1 MTLRAKILLAQT
13 PLAGALVLIAV
24 LSAVTGAVLGRNV
37 GSILQ
42 DNYRSVLAAER
53 MKEALERID
62 SAAMYLVAGERPRAM
77 AQAEQSF
84 PRFEAA
90 LTLQQHNITE
100 RGEPEATIALR
111 QSWTDYRAAFDRFVH
126 LSAGDHATLEARY
139 FETLNP
145 LFVATK
151 NAADRILDLN
161 QDAMVRKRDQA
172 RRSAERSNA
181 VMLATALLASLI
193 GLATSTVLTRRILSP
208 LSILGQ
214 TARRLGDGDMEVRAN
229 VSRQD
234 EIGKLARDF
243 NSMAD
248 RLAQYRHSSL
258 GELLQ
263 AQQQAQAAIDSLPD
277 PILIFDLEGR
287 LLSANRAAERV
298 LHVTVEESTGAPMV
312 RAEPQIRAVVE
323 KVRVKAL
330 ADQAGYAP
338 AGFDEAVRVT
348 PLGSDGNDVF
358 LLPRAAR
365 VTTEQGGLV
374 GVTVILQDVTRVLR
388 FDELKNNLVA
398 TVAHEFRTPLT
409 SLRMAVHLC
418 AEESV
423 GPLNDKQ
430 LDLMQAARQ
439 DTERL
444 QQIVDDLLDLSRI
457 QAGRMELH
465 RRKVSVESL
474 IREAVLPFTVAA
486 RDKNLTLKSEIL
498 PGLGEAD
505 VDTERLGLVLANLI
519 GNAVRYTPPG
529 GSIVVRGRR
538 AEAAAFIEVQDT
550 GPGIP
555 KQYQTAVFDKFFRMP
570 GSGSDGAGLGL
581 YIAKEITLAHGGR
594 LSLSSEPGHGSLFSV
609 ELPAP
614 APAST

>member
-13 PLAGALVLIAV
+13 PLAGALVLIAT
-24 LSAVTGAVLGRNV
+24 LSGITSAALGRNAA
-37 GSILQ
+37 SILQ

-62 SAAMYLVAGERPRAM
+62 SAAMFVVAGERRRAI
-77 AQAEQSF
+77 AQAEQNF
-84 PRFEAA
+84 PRFEDELAV
-90 LTLQQHNITE
+90 QQSNITE
-100 RGEPEATIALR
+100 RGEPEATVVLR
-111 QSWTDYRAAFDRFVH
+111 RSWNAYRAAFDRFV
-126 LSAGDHATLEARY
+126 GVPDHAALEGKY
-139 FETLNP
+139 FETMNP

-172 RRSAERSNA
+172 RRSAKRFNA

-193 GLATSTVLTRRILSP
+193 GLGTSTVLTRRILSP

-214 TARRLGDGDMEVRAN
+214 TARRLGEGDMEVRAK
-229 VSRQD
+229 VSRHD
-234 EIGKLARDF
+234 EIGTLARDF
-243 NSMAD
+243 NLMAD

-277 PILIFDLEGR
+277 PILIFDLEGQ
-287 LLSANRAAERV
+287 LLSANRAAERI
-298 LHVTVEESTGAPMV
+298 LRVTVEESTGAPLV

-323 KVRVKAL
+323 KVRVKAV
-330 ADQAGYAP
+330 ADEAGYAP
-338 AGFDEAVRVT
+338 AGFDEAVRVS
-348 PLGSDGNDVF
+348 PVGSDGNDVF

-465 RRKVSVESL
+465 RRQVSVESL
-474 IREAVLPFTVAA
+474 IREAVLPFASAA
-486 RDKNLTLKSEIL
+486 RDKNLTLKSEVFQAA
-498 PGLGEAD
+498 GEVE
-505 VDTERLGLVLANLI
+505 VDTERIALVLANLI
-519 GNAVRYTPPG
+519 GNAVRYTPSG
-529 GSIVVRGRR
+529 GTIVVRGRR
-538 AEAAAFIEVQDT
+538 ADSAALIEVQDS

-570 GSGSDGAGLGL
+570 GSGSGGAGLGL

-594 LSLSSEPGHGSLFSV
+594 LSLTSEPGAGSLFAL
-609 ELPAP
+609 ELPAQTP
-614 APAST
+614 A

>member
-13 PLAGALVLIAV
+13 PLAGALVLIAA
-24 LSAVTGAVLGRNV
+24 LSGVTSAALGRNV
-37 GSILQ
+37 ASILQ

-53 MKEALERID
+53 MKESLERID
-62 SAAMYLVAGERPRAM
+62 SAAMFVVAGERRRGM
-77 AQAEQSF
+77 TQAEQNF
-84 PRFEAA
+84 PRFEAELA
-90 LTLQQHNITE
+90 VQQNNITE
-100 RGEPEATIALR
+100 RGEPEATVLLR
-111 QSWTDYRAAFDRFVH
+111 QSWNAYRSAFDEFVRND
-126 LSAGDHATLEARY
+126 DHAALETSY
-139 FETLNP
+139 FQRMNP

-161 QDAMVRKRDQA
+161 QDAMVRKRDRA
-172 RRSAERSNA
+172 RRAAQDSNA
-181 VMLATALLASLI
+181 IMLFTALLAAAI
-193 GLATSTVLTRRILSP
+193 GLAASTVLTRRILSP

-214 TARRLGDGDMEVRAN
+214 TARRLGEGDMEVRAQ

-234 EIGKLARDF
+234 EIGTLARDF
-243 NSMAD
+243 NLMAD

-277 PILIFDLEGR
+277 PILIFDLEGS

-330 ADQAGYAP
+330 ADEAGYAP
-338 AGFDEAVRVT
+338 AGFDEAVRVS
-348 PLGSDGNDVF
+348 PPGSEGNDVF
-358 LLPRAAR
+358 LLPRATR

-465 RRKVSVESL
+465 RRRVSVESFV
-474 IREAVLPFTVAA
+474 REAIAPFASAA
-486 RDKNLTLKSEIL
+486 RDKNIALKSEIP
-498 PGLGEAD
+498 PGLGEFE
-505 VDTERLGLVLANLI
+505 VDTERMHLVLANLI
-519 GNAVRYTPPG
+519 GNAVRYTPSG
-529 GSIVVRGRR
+529 GSIVVGGRR
-538 AEAAAFIEVQDT
+538 DDAAVFLDVRDS

-555 KQYQTAVFDKFFRMP
+555 KQYQAAVFDKFFRMP
-570 GSGSDGAGLGL
+570 GSGSGGAGLGL
-581 YIAKEITLAHGGR
+581 YIAKEITVAHGGR
-594 LSLSSEPGHGSLFSV
+594 LSLVSEPGQGSLFSV
-609 ELPAP
+609 QLPASPP
-614 APAST
+614 A

>member
-13 PLAGALVLIAV
+13 PLAGALVLIAL
-24 LSAVTGAVLGRNV
+24 LSAFTSAALGRNAA
-37 GSILQ
+37 SILQ

-62 SAAMYLVAGERPRAM
+62 SAAMFIVAGERKRGL
-77 AQAEQSF
+77 AQAEQNIV
-84 PRFEAA
+84 RFELA
-90 LTLQQHNITE
+90 LETQQSNITE
-100 RGEPEATIALR
+100 RGEPEATAVLR
-111 QSWTDYRAAFDRFVH
+111 RDWTDYRAAYVRFT
-126 LSAGDHATLEARY
+126 AGTEQAALEADY
-139 FETLNP
+139 FRTLNP
-145 LFVATK
+145 LFVNTK
-151 NAADRILDLN
+151 DAADRILDLN

-172 RRSAERSNA
+172 RRASERSNA
-181 VMLATALLASLI
+181 VMIATALLASLF
-193 GLATSTVLTRRILSP
+193 GLVASTVLTRRILSP

-214 TARRLGDGDMEVRAN
+214 TARRLGEGDMEVRAK

-234 EIGKLARDF
+234 EIGTLARDF
-243 NSMAD
+243 NLMAD

-277 PILIFDLEGR
+277 PVLIFDLEGR
-287 LLSANRAAERV
+287 LLSGNRAAERI
-298 LHVTVEESTGAPMV
+298 LHVTVEEATGAPLA
-312 RAEPQIRAVVE
+312 RAEPQIRALVDR
-323 KVRVKAL
+323 VRQKAL
-330 ADQAGYAP
+330 ADEAGYVP
-338 AGFDEAVRVT
+338 AGFDEAVRVSMS
-348 PLGSDGNDVF
+348 GSDGNDLF
-358 LLPRAAR
+358 LLPRASR

-374 GVTVILQDVTRVLR
+374 GVTIILQDVTRVLR

-457 QAGRMELH
+457 QSGRMELH
-465 RRKVSVESL
+465 RRRVSAESL
-474 IREAVLPFTVAA
+474 VREAVLPFGSAA
-486 RDKNLTLKSEIL
+486 RDKNVTLKTEL
-498 PGLGEAD
+498 FPGLGEID
-505 VDTERLGLVLANLI
+505 VDTERMQLVLANLI
-519 GNAVRYTPPG
+519 SNAIRYTPTG
-529 GSIVVRGRR
+529 GSVVVRGRR
-538 AEAAAFIEVQDT
+538 GDSNGATIFIDVQDT

-570 GSGSDGAGLGL
+570 GSGSGGAGLGL
-581 YIAKEITLAHGGR
+581 YIAKEIALAHGAR
-594 LSLSSEPGHGSLFSV
+594 LTLTSEAGQGSQFTV
-609 ELPAP
+609 ELPTAGE
-614 APAST
+614 

>member
-24 LSAVTGAVLGRNV
+24 LSGVTGAALGRNV
-37 GSILQ
+37 ASILQ

-53 MKEALERID
+53 MKESLERID
-62 SAAMYLVAGERPRAM
+62 SAAMFVVAGERGRGM
-77 AQAEQSF
+77 AQAQQNF
-84 PRFEAA
+84 PRFEAE
-90 LTLQQHNITE
+90 LLVQQGNITE
-100 RGEPEATIALR
+100 RGELEATAVLR
-111 QSWTDYRAAFDRFVH
+111 RSWNAYRAAFDRFIG
-126 LSAGDHATLEARY
+126 AEDHAALETSY
-139 FETLNP
+139 FETMNP
-145 LFVATK
+145 LFVSTK

-161 QDAMVRKRDQA
+161 QDAMVQKRDQA
-172 RRSAERSNA
+172 RRSAKRFNA
-181 VMLATALLASLI
+181 VMLATALVASLI
-193 GLATSTVLTRRILSP
+193 GLVASTVLTRRILSP
-208 LSILGQ
+208 LSVLGQ
-214 TARRLGDGDMEVRAN
+214 TARRLGEGDMEVRAK

-234 EIGKLARDF
+234 EIGTLAHDF
-243 NSMAD
+243 NLMAD

-277 PILIFDLEGR
+277 PILIFDLEGH
-287 LLSANRAAERV
+287 LLSANRAAERI
-298 LHVTVEESTGAPMV
+298 LHVTVEESTGAPMA

-330 ADQAGYAP
+330 ADETGYAP
-338 AGFDEAVRVT
+338 AGFDEAVRVS
-348 PLGSDGNDVF
+348 PSGSDGNDVF
-358 LLPRAAR
+358 LLPRATR

-465 RRKVSVESL
+465 RRQVSVESL
-474 IREAVLPFTVAA
+474 IREAILPFASSS
-486 RDKNLTLKSEIL
+486 RDKNLTLKSEIPL
-498 PGLGEAD
+498 HLGEVD
-505 VDTERLGLVLANLI
+505 VDTDRLQLVLANLI
-519 GNAVRYTPPG
+519 GNAVRYTPSG

-538 AEAAAFIEVQDT
+538 SDNAVYVEVQDS

-570 GSGSDGAGLGL
+570 GSGSGGAGLGL
-581 YIAKEITLAHGGR
+581 YIAKEIALAHGGR
-594 LSLSSEPGHGSLFSV
+594 LSLTSEPGKGSLFAL
-609 ELPAP
+609 ELPVP
-614 APAST
+614 AAG

>member
-13 PLAGALVLIAV
+13 PLAGALLLIAIMSA
-24 LSAVTGAVLGRNV
+24 LSNATLGRNAT
-37 GSILQ
+37 SILQ

-62 SAAMYLVAGERPRAM
+62 SAAMFIVAGERKRGNE
-77 AQAEQSF
+77 QAEQNLL
-84 PRFEAA
+84 RFEQA
-90 LTLQQHNITE
+90 LETQQSNITE
-100 RGEPEATIALR
+100 RGEPEATAVLR
-111 QSWTDYRAAFDRFVH
+111 RQWAAYRAAYARF
-126 LSAGDHATLEARY
+126 ATGTDHAALEADY
-139 FETLNP
+139 FKTMNP

-172 RRSAERSNA
+172 RHAAERSNA
-181 VMLATALLASLI
+181 AMIATALVASLI
-193 GLATSTVLTRRILSP
+193 GFMASLVLTNRILRP
-208 LSILGQ
+208 LSVLGQ
-214 TARRLGDGDMEVRAN
+214 TARRLGEGDMEVRAK

-234 EIGKLARDF
+234 EIGALARDF
-243 NSMAD
+243 NLMAD
-248 RLAQYRHSSL
+248 KLAQYRHSSL

-277 PILIFDLEGR
+277 PVLIFDLDGQ
-287 LLSANRAAERV
+287 LLSANRAAERI
-298 LHVTVEESTGAPMV
+298 LHVNVEEATGTPLA

-323 KVRVKAL
+323 RVRGKVL
-330 ADQAGYAP
+330 SDDAGYAP
-338 AGFDEAVRVT
+338 AGFDEAVRVSV
-348 PLGSDGNDVF
+348 PGGDGNDLF
-358 LLPRAAR
+358 LLPRASR

-374 GVTVILQDVTRVLR
+374 GVTIILQDVTRVLR

-457 QAGRMELH
+457 QSGRMELH
-465 RRKVSVESL
+465 RRHVSAESL
-474 IREAVLPFTVAA
+474 LREAVLPFTGVA
-486 RDKNLTLKSEIL
+486 RDKNVALRTEIF
-498 PGLGEAD
+498 PGLGEVD
-505 VDTERLGLVLANLI
+505 VDTERMQLVLANLI
-519 GNAVRYTPPG
+519 GNAVRYTPSG
-529 GSIVVRGRR
+529 GTVTVRGRR
-538 AEAAAFIEVQDT
+538 ADATTVIEVQDT

-555 KQYQTAVFDKFFRMP
+555 KQYQTAVFDKFFRLP
-570 GSGSDGAGLGL
+570 GNTSGGAGLGL
-581 YIAKEITLAHGGR
+581 YIAKEIAMAHGAR
-594 LSLSSEPGHGSLFSV
+594 LTLQSEAGQGSLFTIEIPS
-609 ELPAP
+609 
-614 APAST
+614 ASEAAS

>member
-13 PLAGALVLIAV
+13 PLAGALVLIAL
-24 LSAVTGAVLGRNV
+24 LSAFTSAALGRNAA
-37 GSILQ
+37 SILQ

-62 SAAMYLVAGERPRAM
+62 SAAMFIVAGERKRGL
-77 AQAEQSF
+77 AQAEQNIV
-84 PRFEAA
+84 RFELA
-90 LTLQQHNITE
+90 LETQQSNITE
-100 RGEPEATIALR
+100 RGEPEATAVLR
-111 QSWTDYRAAFDRFVH
+111 RDWTDYRAAYVRFT
-126 LSAGDHATLEARY
+126 AGTEQAALEADY
-139 FETLNP
+139 FRTLNP
-145 LFVATK
+145 LFVNTK
-151 NAADRILDLN
+151 DAADRILDLN

-172 RRSAERSNA
+172 RRASERSNA
-181 VMLATALLASLI
+181 VMIATALLASLF
-193 GLATSTVLTRRILSP
+193 GLVASTVLTRRILSP

-214 TARRLGDGDMEVRAN
+214 TARRLGEGDMEVRAK

-234 EIGKLARDF
+234 EIGTLARDF
-243 NSMAD
+243 NLMAD

-277 PILIFDLEGR
+277 PVLIFDLEGR
-287 LLSANRAAERV
+287 LLSGNRAAERI
-298 LHVTVEESTGAPMV
+298 LHVTVEEATGAPLAH
-312 RAEPQIRAVVE
+312 AEPQIRALVDR
-323 KVRVKAL
+323 VRRKAL
-330 ADQAGYAP
+330 ADEAGYVP
-338 AGFDEAVRVT
+338 AGFDEAVRVSMS
-348 PLGSDGNDVF
+348 GSDGNDLF
-358 LLPRAAR
+358 LLPRASR

-374 GVTVILQDVTRVLR
+374 GVTIILQDVTRVLR

-457 QAGRMELH
+457 QSGRMELH
-465 RRKVSVESL
+465 RRRVSAESL
-474 IREAVLPFTVAA
+474 VREAVLPFGSAA
-486 RDKNLTLKSEIL
+486 RDKNVTLKTEL
-498 PGLGEAD
+498 FPGLGEID
-505 VDTERLGLVLANLI
+505 VDTERMQLVLANLI
-519 GNAVRYTPPG
+519 SNAIRYTPTG
-529 GSIVVRGRR
+529 GSVVVRGRR
-538 AEAAAFIEVQDT
+538 GDSNGATIFIDVQDT

-570 GSGSDGAGLGL
+570 GSGSGGAGLGL
-581 YIAKEITLAHGGR
+581 YIAKEIALAHGAR
-594 LSLSSEPGHGSLFSV
+594 LTLTSEAGQGSQFTV
-609 ELPAP
+609 ELPTAGE
-614 APAST
+614 

>member
-1 MTLRAKILLAQT
+1 VTLRAKILLAQT
-13 PLAGALVLIAV
+13 PLAGALVLIAL
-24 LSAVTGAVLGRNV
+24 LSAFTSAALGRNAA
-37 GSILQ
+37 SILQ

-62 SAAMYLVAGERPRAM
+62 SAAMFIVAGERKRGL
-77 AQAEQSF
+77 AQAEQNIV
-84 PRFEAA
+84 RFELA
-90 LTLQQHNITE
+90 LETQQSNITE
-100 RGEPEATIALR
+100 RGEPEATAVLR
-111 QSWTDYRAAFDRFVH
+111 RDWTDYRAAYVRFT
-126 LSAGDHATLEARY
+126 AGTEQAALEADY
-139 FETLNP
+139 FRTLNP
-145 LFVATK
+145 LFVNTK
-151 NAADRILDLN
+151 DAADRILDLN

-172 RRSAERSNA
+172 RRASERSNA
-181 VMLATALLASLI
+181 VMIATALLASLF
-193 GLATSTVLTRRILSP
+193 GLVASTVLTRRILSP

-214 TARRLGDGDMEVRAN
+214 TARRLGEGDMEVRAK

-234 EIGKLARDF
+234 EIGTLARDF
-243 NSMAD
+243 NLMAD

-277 PILIFDLEGR
+277 PVLIFDLEGR
-287 LLSANRAAERV
+287 LLSGNRAAERI
-298 LHVTVEESTGAPMV
+298 LHVTVEEATGAPLA
-312 RAEPQIRAVVE
+312 RAEPQIRALVDR
-323 KVRVKAL
+323 VRRKAL
-330 ADQAGYAP
+330 ADEAGYVP
-338 AGFDEAVRVT
+338 AGFDEAVRVSMS
-348 PLGSDGNDVF
+348 GSDGNDLF
-358 LLPRAAR
+358 LLPRASR

-374 GVTVILQDVTRVLR
+374 GVTIILQDVTRVLR

-457 QAGRMELH
+457 QSGRMELH
-465 RRKVSVESL
+465 RRRVSAESL
-474 IREAVLPFTVAA
+474 VREAVLPFGSAA
-486 RDKNLTLKSEIL
+486 RDKNVTLKTEL
-498 PGLGEAD
+498 FPGLGEID
-505 VDTERLGLVLANLI
+505 VDTERMQLVLANLI
-519 GNAVRYTPPG
+519 SNAIRYTPTG
-529 GSIVVRGRR
+529 GSVVVRGRR
-538 AEAAAFIEVQDT
+538 GDSNGATIFIDVQDT

-570 GSGSDGAGLGL
+570 GSGSGGAGLGL
-581 YIAKEITLAHGGR
+581 YIAKEIALAHGAR
-594 LSLSSEPGHGSLFSV
+594 LTLTSEAGQGSQFTV
-609 ELPAP
+609 ELPTAGE
-614 APAST
+614 

>member
-13 PLAGALVLIAV
+13 PLAGALVLIAT
-24 LSAVTGAVLGRNV
+24 LSGLTSTALGRNV
-37 GSILQ
+37 ASILQ

-53 MKEALERID
+53 MKESLERID
-62 SAAMYLVAGERPRAM
+62 SAAMFVVAGERRRGLK
-77 AQAEQSF
+77 QAEQNF
-84 PRFEAA
+84 PRFEAELA
-90 LTLQQHNITE
+90 VQQSNITE
-100 RGEPEATIALR
+100 RGEPEATAVL
-111 QSWTDYRAAFDRFVH
+111 QLSWNAYHAAFDHFI
-126 LSAGDHATLEARY
+126 APTDHAALEAGY
-139 FETLNP
+139 FQTMNP

-172 RRSAERSNA
+172 RRSAERFNA
-181 VMLATALLASLI
+181 VMFATALLASLI
-193 GLATSTVLTRRILSP
+193 GLGFSTVLTRRILSP
-208 LSILGQ
+208 LSVLGQ
-214 TARRLGDGDMEVRAN
+214 TARRLGEGDMEVRAK

-234 EIGKLARDF
+234 EIGTLARDF
-243 NSMAD
+243 NLMAD

-277 PILIFDLEGR
+277 PILIFDLAGH
-287 LLSANRAAERV
+287 LLSANRAAERI
-298 LHVTVEESTGAPMV
+298 LHVTVEESTGDPML
-312 RAEPQIRAVVE
+312 RAEPPIRLLVD

-330 ADQAGYAP
+330 ADEAGYSP
-338 AGFDEAVRVT
+338 GGFDEAARVS
-348 PLGSDGNDVF
+348 PSGGDGNDLF

-465 RRKVSVESL
+465 RRRVDVESL
-474 IREAVLPFTVAA
+474 IREAILPFASAA
-486 RDKNLTLKSEIL
+486 RDRNLTLKTEL
-498 PGLGEAD
+498 PPGLGEVE
-505 VDTERLGLVLANLI
+505 VDTERLQLVLANLI
-519 GNAVRYTPPG
+519 GNAVRYTPSG

-538 AEAAAFIEVQDT
+538 LETVAVLEVQDN

-555 KQYQTAVFDKFFRMP
+555 KQYQTAVFDKFYRMP
-570 GSGSDGAGLGL
+570 GSGSGGAGLGL

-594 LSLSSEPGHGSLFSV
+594 LSLSSQPGHGSLFSV
-609 ELPAP
+609 ELPAVP
-614 APAST
+614 PT